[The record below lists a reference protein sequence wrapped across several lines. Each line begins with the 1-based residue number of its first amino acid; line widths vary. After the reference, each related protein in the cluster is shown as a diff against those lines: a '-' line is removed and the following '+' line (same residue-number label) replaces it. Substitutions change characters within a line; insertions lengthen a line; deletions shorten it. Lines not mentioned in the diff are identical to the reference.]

1 MRTLP
6 ILTAGALA
14 LALAAPAMAAPGGK
28 QGGYDRTQPMARAEM
43 MAKVD
48 QRFAKMDT
56 NGDGTIDAAEMTAHR
71 EAMKA
76 ARAQRLASMS
86 EADKAKMEAKKEQ
99 RRAAMKERKAE
110 RVAAGEPAREKRAK
124 GSWLARIDANGDG
137 MITREEFNAPAMQRF
152 DRLDANKDG
161 VVTPEERAAGRRTAR
176 G

>member
-1 MRTLP
+1 MKTLP
-6 ILTAGALA
+6 MLTAGAIA

-28 QGGYDRTQPMARAEM
+28 QGGHDRSQPMARADM

-76 ARAQRLASMS
+76 ARAEKRAAMS
-86 EADKAKMEAKKEQ
+86 EADKARMEQ

-110 RVAAGEPAREKRAK
+110 RVAAGEAPREKRAK
-124 GSWLARIDANGDG
+124 GGWLARVDANGDG
-137 MITREEFNAPAMQRF
+137 MITREEFTAPAMQRF
-152 DRLDANKDG
+152 DKMDANNDG
-161 VVTPEERAAGRRTAR
+161 IVTPEERKAAR
-176 G
+176 GARASARG